1 MSQTVSNW
9 KSGDPIPDPSAYR
22 GGSGSGQYLAD
33 IGAYNAS
40 LQNRSM
46 LLGSATGD
54 RGTGSKPEWTESEI
68 GRGNLPA
75 NWPRNKWGGAISMS
89 AMSPSQRA
97 LVLRWRRYESDLEE
111 YEARGVPSFLDEN
124 PDYEISDWTA
134 PEYSATQEDKIKI
147 VQQNDPGRGG
157 GALDNNTIDGY
168 LWDENVGRDWIEK
181 VELTGAEHQ
190 LALDNPMDLS
200 EYFHDGYEY
209 DADTLYM
216 KLPDGGGSLSMM
228 NGFSEEE
235 RAHHN
240 RLLSEGQFIDI
251 SGGTAKVGEH
261 SMLWV
266 KKPEESSWVGFR
278 DAGLAFA
285 RAVAAMVTAGATE
298 KIYTTY
304 KVATGQTLN
313 ASDYVNIVIGGLEAS
328 GVIAPPVDISG
339 DMVNPIAGGTV
350 GGQIGSELLL
360 GGAVTEG
367 IGLWGLDY
375 VSTVGVINAAINQ
388 DPLGVIAAGTGWMQQ
403 GFEALGVPPSVA
415 NDVDFLKA
423 SRETLDM
430 LANGENVQDSMEA
443 GFVRYVKEGGGFGI
457 DLDDGGFF
465 DFDFGVIGDVFDYV
479 SDAVGTVSSTL
490 GDYIDPV
497 LQGAVNIGQDLVDEA
512 SDAIGDASSA
522 LGDYIDPVLGAVGDA
537 QEAAAE
543 VIGDVS
549 SAIGDVTDPITSAIG
564 DTGSA
569 IDDAVSDAIGD
580 VSSAVGDVTD
590 PITGAI
596 GDAGSAL
603 DDVVSDAIGDASSAI
618 GDVTDPITSAIGDAG
633 SALDDVVSD
642 AIGDAS
648 SAVDDNV
655 IQPVIEAVENVDLP
669 DIDLPEV
676 DLPSL
681 DVDLP
686 DVELPDFD
694 WSLIF
699 GDEEEE
705 EEEELMTP
713 LGQFLLGTQVGL
725 TEKPLLRYDDPFSE
739 DIFKSTITGK
749 TGGIGGRP
757 LFEYDDPFSNF

>member
-1 MSQTVSNW
+1 MATGLESAFDQQEEDVFAVEEGASTGYGSLQEALAAGQEAYQTEYDAVVQAAYDRLTPEQKELTEEWDETSHSWSGRTHSW
-9 KSGDPIPDPSAYR
+9 KRRNHPEVAKYLRIRDQNSALNLDTVMRDLKSMGYKREDVDFYREGSAYR
-22 GGSGSGQYLAD
+22 EGANAQSDIIKDYL
-33 IGAYNAS
+33 
-40 LQNRSM
+40 
-46 LLGSATGD
+46 
-54 RGTGSKPEWTESEI
+54 K
-68 GRGNLPA
+68 
-75 NWPRNKWGGAISMS
+75 
-89 AMSPSQRA
+89 
-97 LVLRWRRYESDLEE
+97 
-111 YEARGVPSFLDEN
+111 
-124 PDYEISDWTA
+124 
-134 PEYSATQEDKIKI
+134 QEDIPLYKELEDGTRLYLTTGTAAHM
-147 VQQNDPGRGG
+147 NSG
-157 GALDNNTIDGY
+157 IDDAKDGK
-168 LWDENVGRDWIEK
+168 WMQAGDVGTYSTYWEPKPKLSFFEGMFANPIFR
-181 VELTGAEHQ
+181 TG
-190 LALDNPMDLS
+190 LAL
-200 EYFHDGYEY
+200 
-209 DADTLYM
+209 AT
-216 KLPDGGGSLSMM
+216 
-228 NGFSEEE
+228 
-235 RAHHN
+235 
-240 RLLSEGQFIDI
+240 
-251 SGGTAKVGEH
+251 
-261 SMLWV
+261 W
-266 KKPEESSWVGFR
+266 
-278 DAGLAFA
+278 GL
-285 RAVAAMVTAGATE
+285 TE
-298 KIYTTY
+298 KLYTTY

-328 GVIAPPVDISG
+328 KVIAPPVDISG

-360 GGAVTEG
+360 GGPLTDGV
-367 IGLWGLDY
+367 GLWGLDY
-375 VSTVGVINAAINQ
+375 ASTVGVINAAINQ
-388 DPLGVIAAGTGWMQQ
+388 DPLGVLAAGTGWMQQ

-423 SRETLDM
+423 ARETMDM
-430 LANGENVQDSMEA
+430 LANGESVQDSMEA
-443 GFVRYVKEGGGFGI
+443 GFVRYVKEGGGFGV

-465 DFDFGVIGDVFDYV
+465 DFDFGVIGDAFNYV

-497 LQGAVNIGQDLVDEA
+497 LQGTVNIGQDLVAEA
-512 SDAIGDASSA
+512 SDMVGDASSA

-669 DIDLPEV
+669 DIDLPDIDLPEV

>member
-124 PDYEISDWTA
+124 PNYEISDWTA
-134 PEYSATQEDKIKI
+134 PEYSATREDKIKI

-235 RAHHN
+235 RAHQN
-240 RLLSEGQFIDI
+240 NLAREGQFIDI

-261 SMLWV
+261 SMLWI

-285 RAVAAMVTAGATE
+285 RSVAAMVTAGATE
-298 KIYTTY
+298 KIYTAY
-304 KVATGQTLN
+304 KIAAGKTLN
-313 ASDYVNIVIGGLEAS
+313 ASDYVNIVVGGLEAS
-328 GVIAPPVDISG
+328 GVITPPVDFDG
-339 DMVNPIAGGTV
+339 DYLVAPLEGGTW
-350 GGQIGSELLL
+350 GELL
-360 GGAVTEG
+360 GGELLMGGPITDG

-375 VSTVGVINAAINQ
+375 TSTVGVINAAINQ
-388 DPLGVIAAGTGWMQQ
+388 DPVGVIAAGTGWMQQ

-415 NDVDFLKA
+415 NDIDFLKA
-423 SRETLDM
+423 ARETIDM

-443 GFVRYVKEGGGFGI
+443 GFVRYVKEGGGFGV

-465 DFDFGVIGDVFDYV
+465 DFDFGVVGDVFNYV
-479 SDAVGTVSSTL
+479 SDAVGTVSSTF

-497 LQGAVNIGQDLVDEA
+497 LQGVVNIGQDLVAEA
-512 SDAIGDASSA
+512 SDMVGDASSA

-537 QEAAAE
+537 QKAAAE

-590 PITGAI
+590 PIT
-596 GDAGSAL
+596 
-603 DDVVSDAIGDASSAI
+603 
-618 GDVTDPITSAIGDAG
+618 SAIGDAG

-669 DIDLPEV
+669 EVDLPSLDVDLPDIDLPEV

-694 WSLIF
+694 LDLNF
-699 GDEEEE
+699 GGEEEEE

-725 TEKPLLRYDDPFSE
+725 TERPLFRYDDPFSE